1 MAVVFSIGPEPVKTE
16 TFERTIKIDYVPT
29 ADESQED
36 DDDDERSQR
45 RPNKVRVY
53 ISDADHN
60 MEEPVHSFD
69 SMEDTELTL
78 KFTVEKGKRAKYRV
92 VVDGNIVAEQSVSNH

>member
-1 MAVVFSIGPEPVKTE
+1 
-16 TFERTIKIDYVPT
+16 
-29 ADESQED
+29 
-36 DDDDERSQR
+36 
-45 RPNKVRVY
+45 
-53 ISDADHN
+53 